1 MENQNA
7 INILWCLPH
16 QCLQFK
22 RGKSTSGFQIVQLV
36 FLSKPARSFMGNKDQ
51 VGVFHLKG
59 WLKLKSGGRYQE
71 GRGMYKSSATRS
83 VDETREMVE
92 GLAKNMVL
100 VTFTTDAQ
108 SFNTLLDST
117 IPSELKNY
125 VQDIVRTGTMHL
137 RLRVS
142 VSRKSEVP
150 LDGGLRKFKQQLER
164 GRTPM
169 VRSTS
174 Q

>member
-1 MENQNA
+1 M
-7 INILWCLPH
+7 
-16 QCLQFK
+16 
-22 RGKSTSGFQIVQLV
+22 QLV

-59 WLKLKSGGRYQE
+59 WLKVKSGGRYQE

-83 VDETREMVE
+83 ADETREVIE
-92 GLAKNMVL
+92 GLAKNRVL

-125 VQDIVRTGTMHL
+125 VQDIVRDGH
-137 RLRVS
+137 RAPSDQRV
-142 VSRKSEVP
+142 KEV
-150 LDGGLRKFKQQLER
+150 GGASGQRPEEVQAAA
-164 GRTPM
+164 
-169 VRSTS
+169 
-174 Q
+174 

>member
-1 MENQNA
+1 M
-7 INILWCLPH
+7 
-16 QCLQFK
+16 
-22 RGKSTSGFQIVQLV
+22 QLV

-59 WLKLKSGGRYQE
+59 WLKVKSGGRYRE

-83 VDETREMVE
+83 VDETRVVE
-92 GLAKNMVL
+92 GPAKNLVL
-100 VTFTTDAQ
+100 VTFTKDAQ

-137 RLRVS
+137 RLRIS

-150 LDGGLRKFKQQLER
+150 LDRGLRKFKQQLER

>member
-1 MENQNA
+1 
-7 INILWCLPH
+7 
-16 QCLQFK
+16 
-22 RGKSTSGFQIVQLV
+22 
-36 FLSKPARSFMGNKDQ
+36 
-51 VGVFHLKG
+51 
-59 WLKLKSGGRYQE
+59 
-71 GRGMYKSSATRS
+71 MYKSSVTRS
-83 VDETREMVE
+83 ADETREVIK
-92 GLAKNMVL
+92 GPAKNRVL

-125 VQDIVRTGTMHL
+125 VQDIVWSGTMHL
-137 RLRVS
+137 GIS

-150 LDGGLRKFKQQLER
+150 LDRTLRKFKR

>member
-1 MENQNA
+1 
-7 INILWCLPH
+7 
-16 QCLQFK
+16 
-22 RGKSTSGFQIVQLV
+22 
-36 FLSKPARSFMGNKDQ
+36 
-51 VGVFHLKG
+51 
-59 WLKLKSGGRYQE
+59 
-71 GRGMYKSSATRS
+71 MYKSSATRS
-83 VDETREMVE
+83 VDETRVVE

-137 RLRVS
+137 RLRIS

-150 LDGGLRKFKQQLER
+150 LDRGLRKFKQQLER

>member
-1 MENQNA
+1 
-7 INILWCLPH
+7 
-16 QCLQFK
+16 
-22 RGKSTSGFQIVQLV
+22 
-36 FLSKPARSFMGNKDQ
+36 
-51 VGVFHLKG
+51 
-59 WLKLKSGGRYQE
+59 
-71 GRGMYKSSATRS
+71 MYKSSATRS
-83 VDETREMVE
+83 ADETREMVE

-137 RLRVS
+137 RLRIS

-150 LDGGLRKFKQQLER
+150 LERGLGKFKKQLER

-169 VRSTS
+169 VWPTS

>member
-1 MENQNA
+1 
-7 INILWCLPH
+7 
-16 QCLQFK
+16 
-22 RGKSTSGFQIVQLV
+22 
-36 FLSKPARSFMGNKDQ
+36 MGNKDQ

-59 WLKLKSGGRYQE
+59 RLKEKSGVRYQE
-71 GRGMYKSSATRS
+71 GRGMYKSSVTRS
-83 VDETREMVE
+83 ADETREVIDDP
-92 GLAKNMVL
+92 AKNMVL

-117 IPSELKNY
+117 ISSELKNY

-137 RLRVS
+137 RPRIS

-150 LDGGLRKFKQQLER
+150 LDRGLMKFKQQLER

>member
-1 MENQNA
+1 MYQKG
-7 INILWCLPH
+7 NI
-16 QCLQFK
+16 
-22 RGKSTSGFQIVQLV
+22 I
-36 FLSKPARSFMGNKDQ
+36 ANKDQ
-51 VGVFHLKG
+51 VGVFHLEG
-59 WLKLKSGGRYQE
+59 WLKVKSGGRYQE

-83 VDETREMVE
+83 VDETREVVE
-92 GLAKNMVL
+92 GLSKNMVL

-137 RLRVS
+137 RLRIS

-150 LDGGLRKFKQQLER
+150 LDRGLRKFKQQLER

>member
-1 MENQNA
+1 MYQKG
-7 INILWCLPH
+7 NI
-16 QCLQFK
+16 
-22 RGKSTSGFQIVQLV
+22 I
-36 FLSKPARSFMGNKDQ
+36 ANKDQ

-59 WLKLKSGGRYQE
+59 WLKVKSGGRYQE

-137 RLRVS
+137 RLRIS

-150 LDGGLRKFKQQLER
+150 LDRGLRKFKQQLER

-169 VRSTS
+169 VRETS